1 MCHRVYRQ
9 PDMKIALVCS
19 LVRPEEKQ
27 LSEAFNKRGVVVDV
41 VDDRSTVF
49 DLCNLTYWQQ
59 YDAVVERCVSQSRA
73 LYVQRIM
80 RLAGIKTVNNH
91 EVIENCG
98 DKFITTQ
105 LLIQHHVPTTRVMMA
120 FTPESAL
127 DAIEQLG
134 YPAVLKP
141 VVGSWGRGV
150 VRVNDR
156 DAAEAV
162 VGLRDELGGYQQH
175 IYYIQELVKKPQRD
189 IRSFVVGEKCIA
201 AIYRTSAH
209 WITNTHLGGKASNCP
224 VTPELHDISVRTA
237 KAVGGGIVAV
247 DLFEDPERG
256 LLVNEVNHT
265 MEFRNSVPATGVDIP
280 GAMVDYVVGL
290 KA

>member
-1 MCHRVYRQ
+1 
-9 PDMKIALVCS
+9 MKIAIICS

-27 LSEAFNKRGVVVDV
+27 LIEAFARYNVPTEVH
-41 VDDRSTVF
+41 DDRSLIF
-49 DLCNLTYWQQ
+49 DLDDLSFWKQ
-59 YDAVVERCVSQSRA
+59 YDVVVERCVSQSRA
-73 LYVQRIM
+73 QYVQRIM
-80 RLAGIKTVNNH
+80 KLAGVRTVNTN

-105 LLIQHHVPTTRVMMA
+105 LLLQNGVPTTRVLMA
-120 FTPESAL
+120 FTPESAQQ
-127 DAIEQLG
+127 AIEKLG
-134 YPAVLKP
+134 YPCVLKP

-162 VGLRDELGGYQQH
+162 LNLRDELGGYQQH
-175 IYYIQELVKKPQRD
+175 IYYIQELVKKPGRD
-189 IRSFVVGEKCIA
+189 IRSFVIGDECVA
-201 AIYRTSAH
+201 AIYRTSQH

-224 VTPELHDISVRTA
+224 VTPELAKISIGAT

-280 GAMVDYVVGL
+280 GKMVEWIV
-290 KA
+290 KQK

>member
-1 MCHRVYRQ
+1 MRVC
-9 PDMKIALVCS
+9 IVCS

-27 LSEAFNKRGVVVDV
+27 LIEAFERHGVRPDI
-41 VDDRSTVF
+41 VDDRTAIF
-49 DLCNLTYWQQ
+49 DLNDLSAWRQ
-59 YDAVVERCVSQSRA
+59 YDVVVERCVSQSRA
-73 LYVQRIM
+73 LYVQRMM
-80 RLAGIKTVNNH
+80 RLAGVRTVNTH
-91 EVIENCG
+91 DVIENCG

-105 LLIQHHVPTTRVMMA
+105 LLLEQGVPTTRVLMA

-127 DAIEQLG
+127 KAVETLG
-134 YPAVLKP
+134 YPCVLKP

-175 IYYIQELVKKPQRD
+175 IYYVQEMIAKPQRD
-189 IRSFVVGEKCIA
+189 IRSFVIGDRCVA

-224 VTPELHDISVRTA
+224 VTPELERISVGAAR
-237 KAVGGGIVAV
+237 AVGGGIVAV
-247 DLFEDPERG
+247 DLFEDPTRG

-280 GAMVDYVVGL
+280 GLMAEYVLHRG
-290 KA
+290 

>member
-1 MCHRVYRQ
+1 MRVC
-9 PDMKIALVCS
+9 IVCS

-27 LSEAFNKRGVVVDV
+27 LIEAFERHGVRPDI
-41 VDDRSTVF
+41 VDDRTAIF
-49 DLCNLTYWQQ
+49 DLNDLSAWRQ
-59 YDAVVERCVSQSRA
+59 YDVVVERCVSQSRA
-73 LYVQRIM
+73 LYVQRMM
-80 RLAGIKTVNNH
+80 RLAGVRTVNTH
-91 EVIENCG
+91 DVIENCG

-105 LLIQHHVPTTRVMMA
+105 LLLEQGVPTTRVLMS

-127 DAIEQLG
+127 KAIETLG
-134 YPAVLKP
+134 YPCVLKP

-175 IYYIQELVKKPQRD
+175 IYYVQEMIAKPQRD
-189 IRSFVVGEKCIA
+189 IRSFVIGERCIA

-224 VTPELHDISVRTA
+224 VTPELERISVAAA

-247 DLFEDPERG
+247 DLFEDPTRG

-265 MEFRNSVPATGVDIP
+265 MEFRNSVPTTGVDIP
-280 GAMVDYVVGL
+280 GLMATYVLDGR
-290 KA
+290 

>member
-1 MCHRVYRQ
+1 MRVC
-9 PDMKIALVCS
+9 IVCS

-27 LSEAFNKRGVVVDV
+27 LIEAFERHGVRPDI
-41 VDDRSTVF
+41 VDDRTAIF
-49 DLCNLTYWQQ
+49 DLNDLSAWRQ
-59 YDAVVERCVSQSRA
+59 YDVVVERCVSQSRA
-73 LYVQRIM
+73 LYVQRMM
-80 RLAGIKTVNNH
+80 RLAGVRTVNTH
-91 EVIENCG
+91 DVIENCG

-105 LLIQHHVPTTRVMMA
+105 LLLEQGVSTTRVLMA

-127 DAIEQLG
+127 KAIETLG
-134 YPAVLKP
+134 YPCVLKP

-175 IYYIQELVKKPQRD
+175 IYYVQEMIAKPQRD
-189 IRSFVVGEKCIA
+189 IRSFVIGERCIA

-224 VTPELHDISVRTA
+224 VTPELERISVAAA

-247 DLFEDPERG
+247 DLFEDPTRG

-280 GAMVDYVVGL
+280 GLMATYVLDGR
-290 KA
+290 

>member
-1 MCHRVYRQ
+1 MRVC
-9 PDMKIALVCS
+9 IICS

-27 LSEAFNKRGVVVDV
+27 LIEAFERHGVRPDV
-41 VDDRSTVF
+41 VDDRGAVF
-49 DLCNLTYWQQ
+49 DLNDLSAWRQ
-59 YDAVVERCVSQSRA
+59 YDVVVERCVSQSRA
-73 LYVQRIM
+73 LYVQRMM
-80 RLAGIKTVNNH
+80 RLAGVRTVNTH
-91 EVIENCG
+91 DVIENCG

-105 LLIQHHVPTTRVMMA
+105 LLLEQGVPTTRVLMA
-120 FTPESAL
+120 FTPDSAL
-127 DAIEQLG
+127 KAIETLG
-134 YPAVLKP
+134 YPCVLKP

-175 IYYIQELVKKPQRD
+175 IYYVQEMIAKPQRD
-189 IRSFVVGEKCIA
+189 IRSFVIGDRCVA

-224 VTPELHDISVRTA
+224 VTPELERISVAAA

-247 DLFEDPERG
+247 DLFEDPARG

-280 GAMVDYVVGL
+280 GLMAEYVL
-290 KA
+290 SA

>member
-1 MCHRVYRQ
+1 
-9 PDMKIALVCS
+9 MKIALVCS
-19 LVRPEEKQ
+19 LVRPEEKM
-27 LSEAFNKRGVVVDV
+27 LIEAFSSRGIDTEIF
-41 VDDRSTVF
+41 DDRSLVF
-49 DLCNLTYWQQ
+49 DLQDLSAWRRF
-59 YDAVVERCVSQSRA
+59 DVVVERCVSQSRA

-80 RLAGIKTVNNH
+80 RLAGVRTVNTH
-91 EVIENCG
+91 DVIENCG

-105 LLIQHHVPTTRVMMA
+105 LLLENNVPTTRVKMA
-120 FTPESAL
+120 FTPASAL
-127 DAIEQLG
+127 EAIESFG
-134 YPAVLKP
+134 YPCVLKP

-162 VGLRDELGGYQQH
+162 VNLRDELGGYAQH

-189 IRSFVVGEKCIA
+189 IRSFVVGDECIA

-224 VTPELHDISVRTA
+224 VTPDLAAISIGAA
-237 KAVGGGIVAV
+237 KAVGGGVVAV

-280 GAMVDYVVGL
+280 GRMVDYVVNV
-290 KA
+290 AAR

>member
-1 MCHRVYRQ
+1 
-9 PDMKIALVCS
+9 MKIALICS
-19 LVRPEEKQ
+19 LVRPEEK
-27 LSEAFNKRGVVVDV
+27 LLIEAFAKRDVIVDV
-41 VDDRSTVF
+41 VDDRSVVF
-49 DLCNLTYWQQ
+49 DLGDLSHWQQ
-59 YDAVVERCVSQSRA
+59 YKVVVERCVSQSRA

-80 RLAGIKTVNNH
+80 RLAGVKTVNNY

-105 LLIQHHVPTTRVMMA
+105 LMLQHGVPTTRVVMA
-120 FTPESAL
+120 FTPDSAL
-127 DAIEQLG
+127 KAIEQVG

-175 IYYIQELVKKPQRD
+175 IYYIQELVKKPERD
-189 IRSFVVGEKCIA
+189 IRSFVVGNACIA

-224 VTPELHDISVRTA
+224 VTPELHDISVRA
-237 KAVGGGIVAV
+237 ANAVGGGIVAV

-280 GAMVDYVVGL
+280 GAMVDYVTRFQD
-290 KA
+290 

>member
-1 MCHRVYRQ
+1 
-9 PDMKIALVCS
+9 MKIAIVCS
-19 LVRPEEKQ
+19 LVRPEEK
-27 LSEAFNKRGVVVDV
+27 LLLEAFAKRNVEVDV
-41 VDDRSTVF
+41 IDDRGLVF
-49 DLCNLTYWQQ
+49 DLDKLDDWRKY
-59 YDAVVERCVSQSRA
+59 AVVVERCVSQSRA
-73 LYVQRIM
+73 TYVQRLM
-80 RLAGIKTVNNH
+80 KLAGVRAVNSH

-98 DKFITTQ
+98 DKLITSQ
-105 LLIQHHVPTTRVMMA
+105 LMLQHGVPTTRVMLA

-127 DAIEQLG
+127 RAVETLG
-134 YPAVLKP
+134 YPCVLKP

-162 VGLRDELGGYQQH
+162 VNLRDELGGYQQH
-175 IYYIQELVKKPQRD
+175 IYYVQELVRKPERD
-189 IRSFVVGEKCIA
+189 IRSFVVGNECIA

-224 VTPELHDISVRTA
+224 VTPDLARISVA
-237 KAVGGGIVAV
+237 AAEAVGGGVVAV
-247 DLFEDPERG
+247 DLFEDPDRG

-280 GAMVDYVVGL
+280 ARMVDYVMAV
-290 KA
+290 ASEQ

>member
-1 MCHRVYRQ
+1 
-9 PDMKIALVCS
+9 MKVCIVCS

-27 LSEAFNKRGVVVDV
+27 LIEAFQKQAVPVEI
-41 VDDRSTVF
+41 VDDRSAVF
-49 DLCNLTYWQQ
+49 DLCNLGSWKQ
-59 YDAVVERCVSQSRA
+59 YDVVIERCVSQSRA

-80 RLAGIKTVNNH
+80 RLAGVKTVNDY

-105 LLIQHHVPTTRVMMA
+105 LLLQHGVPTTRVLMA

-127 DAIEQLG
+127 QAIEQVG

-175 IYYIQELVKKPQRD
+175 IYYIQELVQKPQRD
-189 IRSFVVGEKCIA
+189 IRSFVVGDECIA

-224 VTPELHDISVRTA
+224 VTPELANISVAAA

-280 GAMVDYVVGL
+280 GRMVEWIVGL
-290 KA
+290 VR

>member
-1 MCHRVYRQ
+1 VSKR
-9 PDMKIALVCS
+9 IALVCS
-19 LVRPEEKQ
+19 LVRPEEK
-27 LSEAFNKRGVVVDV
+27 LLLEAFVRHNVAVTTH
-41 VDDRSTVF
+41 DDRSLVF
-49 DLCNLTYWQQ
+49 DLERLDAWRI

-80 RLAGIKTVNNH
+80 RLAGVRTFNAH

-105 LLIQHHVPTTRVMMA
+105 LMLQHGVPTARCLMA

-127 DAIEQLG
+127 QAIEQIG
-134 YPAVLKP
+134 YPCVLKP

-162 VGLRDELGGYQQH
+162 VNLRDELGGYQQH
-175 IYYIQELVKKPQRD
+175 IYYVQELIDKPQRD
-189 IRSFVVGEKCIA
+189 IRSFVVGDRCIA

-224 VTPELHDISVRTA
+224 VTDDLAAISIAAA

-247 DLFEDPERG
+247 DLFEDPRRG
-256 LLVNEVNHT
+256 LIVNEVNHT

-280 GAMVDYVVGL
+280 GLIVEHIVRQL
-290 KA
+290 Q

>member
-1 MCHRVYRQ
+1 MN
-9 PDMKIALVCS
+9 IALICS
-19 LVRPEEKQ
+19 LVRPEEK
-27 LSEAFNKRGVVVDV
+27 LLIEAFAKQNVPVEVF
-41 VDDRSTVF
+41 DDRSLVF
-49 DLCNLTYWQQ
+49 DLDNLSAWKKF
-59 YDAVVERCVSQSRA
+59 DVVVERCVSQSRA

-80 RLAGIKTVNNH
+80 RLAGVRTVNNH

-98 DKFITTQ
+98 DKFVTTQ
-105 LLIQHHVPTTRVMMA
+105 LLLQHGVPTARVLMA

-127 DAIEQLG
+127 QAIEQIG

-162 VGLRDELGGYQQH
+162 VNLRDELGGYQQH

-189 IRSFVVGEKCIA
+189 IRSFVVGDECIA

-224 VTPELHDISVRTA
+224 VTPDLAKISVGAA

-247 DLFEDPERG
+247 DLFEHPERG
-256 LLVNEVNHT
+256 LIVNEVNHT

-280 GAMVDYVVGL
+280 AKMVSWIVGN
-290 KA
+290 

>member
-1 MCHRVYRQ
+1 MTRRVG
-9 PDMKIALVCS
+9 IICS
-19 LVRPEEKQ
+19 VVRPEEKQ
-27 LSEAFNKRGVVVDV
+27 LIEAFDKRGVPTEIF
-41 VDDRSTVF
+41 DDRTLVF
-49 DLCNLTYWQQ
+49 DLNDLSAWRRF
-59 YDAVVERCVSQSRA
+59 DVIVERCVSQSRA
-73 LYVQRIM
+73 QYVQRIM
-80 RLAGIKTVNNH
+80 KLAGVRTVNTN

-98 DKFITTQ
+98 DKFVTTQ
-105 LLIQHHVPTTRVMMA
+105 LLLQHGVPTTRVLMA

-127 DAIEQLG
+127 AAIETLG
-134 YPAVLKP
+134 YPCVLKP

-156 DAAEAV
+156 DGAEAV

-175 IYYIQELVKKPQRD
+175 IYYVQELVRKPQRD
-189 IRSFVVGEKCIA
+189 IRSFVIGDRCIA

-224 VTPELHDISVRTA
+224 VTPELEAISVAAAR
-237 KAVGGGIVAV
+237 AVGGGIVAV
-247 DLFEDPERG
+247 DLFEDPARG

-280 GAMVDYVVGL
+280 GLMAEYVLHRG
-290 KA
+290 

>member
-1 MCHRVYRQ
+1 MRVC
-9 PDMKIALVCS
+9 IVCS

-27 LSEAFNKRGVVVDV
+27 LIEAFERHGVRPDI
-41 VDDRSTVF
+41 VDDRTAVF
-49 DLCNLTYWQQ
+49 DLNDLSAWRQ
-59 YDAVVERCVSQSRA
+59 YDVVVERCVSQSRA
-73 LYVQRIM
+73 LYVQRMM
-80 RLAGIKTVNNH
+80 RMAGVRAVNTH

-105 LLIQHHVPTTRVMMA
+105 LLLEQGVPTTRVMMA

-127 DAIEQLG
+127 KAIETLG
-134 YPAVLKP
+134 YPCVLKP

-175 IYYIQELVKKPQRD
+175 IYYVQEMIAKPQRD
-189 IRSFVVGEKCIA
+189 IRSFVIGERCIA

-224 VTPELHDISVRTA
+224 VTPELERISVAAA

-247 DLFEDPERG
+247 DLFEDPARG

-280 GAMVDYVVGL
+280 GLMAEYVLG
-290 KA
+290 A

>member
-1 MCHRVYRQ
+1 MRVC
-9 PDMKIALVCS
+9 IVCS

-27 LSEAFNKRGVVVDV
+27 LIEAFERHGVRPDI
-41 VDDRSTVF
+41 VDDRTAVF
-49 DLCNLTYWQQ
+49 DLNDLGAWRQ
-59 YDAVVERCVSQSRA
+59 YDVVVERCVSQSRA
-73 LYVQRIM
+73 LYVQRMM
-80 RLAGIKTVNNH
+80 RLAGVRTVNTH
-91 EVIENCG
+91 DVIENCG

-105 LLIQHHVPTTRVMMA
+105 LLLEQGVPTTRVMMA

-127 DAIEQLG
+127 KAIETLG
-134 YPAVLKP
+134 YPCVLKP

-175 IYYIQELVKKPQRD
+175 IYYVQEMIAKPQRD
-189 IRSFVVGEKCIA
+189 IRSFVIGERCIA

-224 VTPELHDISVRTA
+224 VTPELERISVAAA

-247 DLFEDPERG
+247 DLFEDPTRG

-280 GAMVDYVVGL
+280 GLMAEYVLAGG
-290 KA
+290 

>member
-1 MCHRVYRQ
+1 MRVC
-9 PDMKIALVCS
+9 IVCS

-27 LSEAFNKRGVVVDV
+27 LIEAFERHGVRPDV
-41 VDDRSTVF
+41 IDDRGAVF
-49 DLCNLTYWQQ
+49 DLNDLSVWRQ
-59 YDAVVERCVSQSRA
+59 YDVVVERCVSQSRA
-73 LYVQRIM
+73 LYVQRMM
-80 RLAGIKTVNNH
+80 RVAGVRAVNSH

-105 LLIQHHVPTTRVMMA
+105 LLLEQGVPTTRVLMA

-127 DAIEQLG
+127 KAIETLG
-134 YPAVLKP
+134 YPCVLKP

-175 IYYIQELVKKPQRD
+175 IYYVQEMIAKPQRD
-189 IRSFVVGEKCIA
+189 IRSFVIGDRCVA

-224 VTPELHDISVRTA
+224 VTPELERISVAAA

-247 DLFEDPERG
+247 DLFEDPARG

-280 GAMVDYVVGL
+280 GLMAEYVLGVR
-290 KA
+290 

>member
-1 MCHRVYRQ
+1 V
-9 PDMKIALVCS
+9 KFALICS
-19 LVRPEEKQ
+19 LIRPEEK
-27 LSEAFNKRGVVVDV
+27 LLIDAFERHGATVETH
-41 VDDRSTVF
+41 DDRGLVF
-49 DLCNLTYWQQ
+49 DLDALHAWRA

-80 RLAGIKTVNNH
+80 RLANVLTINPH
-91 EVIENCG
+91 QVIENCG

-105 LLIQHHVPTTRVMMA
+105 LLIEHNVPSARVMMA

-127 DAIEQLG
+127 RAIETLG
-134 YPAVLKP
+134 YPCVLKP

-162 VGLRDELGGYQQH
+162 VNLRDELGGYQQH
-175 IYYIQELVKKPQRD
+175 IYYVQELVDKPQRD
-189 IRSFVVGEKCIA
+189 IRSFVIGDRCVA
-201 AIYRTSAH
+201 AIYRTSQH

-224 VTPELHDISVRTA
+224 VTAALEQISVA
-237 KAVGGGIVAV
+237 AAQAVGGGIVAV
-247 DLFEDPERG
+247 DLFEDPKRG
-256 LLVNEVNHT
+256 LIVNEVNHT

-280 GAMVDYVVGL
+280 GLMVEFVI
-290 KA
+290 AQAAARNSAR

>member
-1 MCHRVYRQ
+1 MRVC
-9 PDMKIALVCS
+9 IVCS

-27 LSEAFNKRGVVVDV
+27 LIEAFERHGVRPDI
-41 VDDRSTVF
+41 VDDRTAIF
-49 DLCNLTYWQQ
+49 DLNDLSAWRQ
-59 YDAVVERCVSQSRA
+59 YDVVVERCVSQSRA
-73 LYVQRIM
+73 LYVQRMM
-80 RLAGIKTVNNH
+80 RLAGVRTVNTH
-91 EVIENCG
+91 DVIENCG

-105 LLIQHHVPTTRVMMA
+105 LLLEQGVPTTRVMMA

-127 DAIEQLG
+127 KAIETLG
-134 YPAVLKP
+134 YPCVLKP

-175 IYYIQELVKKPQRD
+175 IYYVQEMIAKPQRD
-189 IRSFVVGEKCIA
+189 IRSFVIGERCIA

-224 VTPELHDISVRTA
+224 VTPELERISVAAA

-247 DLFEDPERG
+247 DLFEDPTRG

-280 GAMVDYVVGL
+280 GLMATYVLDGR
-290 KA
+290 

>member
-1 MCHRVYRQ
+1 MRVC
-9 PDMKIALVCS
+9 IVCS

-27 LSEAFNKRGVVVDV
+27 LIEAFERHGVRPDI
-41 VDDRSTVF
+41 VDDRTAIF
-49 DLCNLTYWQQ
+49 DLNDLSAWRQ
-59 YDAVVERCVSQSRA
+59 YDVVVERCVSQSRA
-73 LYVQRIM
+73 LYVQRMM
-80 RLAGIKTVNNH
+80 RLAGVRTVNTH
-91 EVIENCG
+91 DVIENCG

-105 LLIQHHVPTTRVMMA
+105 LLLEQGVPTTRVMMA

-127 DAIEQLG
+127 KAIEALG
-134 YPAVLKP
+134 YPCVLKP

-175 IYYIQELVKKPQRD
+175 IYYVQEMIAKPQRD
-189 IRSFVVGEKCIA
+189 IRSFVIGERCIA

-224 VTPELHDISVRTA
+224 VTPELERISVAAA

-247 DLFEDPERG
+247 DLFEDPSRG

-280 GAMVDYVVGL
+280 GLMATYVLDGR
-290 KA
+290 

>member
-1 MCHRVYRQ
+1 
-9 PDMKIALVCS
+9 MKIAIICS

-27 LSEAFNKRGVVVDV
+27 LIEAFARYNVPTEVH
-41 VDDRSTVF
+41 DDRSLIF
-49 DLCNLTYWQQ
+49 DLDNLSFWKQ
-59 YDAVVERCVSQSRA
+59 YDVVVERCVSQSRA
-73 LYVQRIM
+73 QYVQRIM
-80 RLAGIKTVNNH
+80 KLAGVRTVNTN

-105 LLIQHHVPTTRVMMA
+105 LLLQNGVPTTKVLMA
-120 FTPESAL
+120 FTPESAMQ
-127 DAIEQLG
+127 AIEQVG
-134 YPAVLKP
+134 YPCVLKP

-162 VGLRDELGGYQQH
+162 VNLRDELGGYQQH
-175 IYYIQELVKKPQRD
+175 VYYIQELVKKPGRD
-189 IRSFVVGEKCIA
+189 IRSFVIGDECVA
-201 AIYRTSAH
+201 AIYRTSQH

-224 VTPELHDISVRTA
+224 VTPELAKISIGAA

-247 DLFEDPERG
+247 DLFEDPTRG

-280 GAMVDYVVGL
+280 GKMVEWIV
-290 KA
+290 AQR

>member
-1 MCHRVYRQ
+1 MNV
-9 PDMKIALVCS
+9 ALVCS
-19 LVRPEEKQ
+19 LVRPEEK
-27 LSEAFNKRGVVVDV
+27 LLLDAFAKRNTTVEVF
-41 VDDRSTVF
+41 DDRQLVF
-49 DLCNLTYWQQ
+49 DLGNLSDWRRFNV
-59 YDAVVERCVSQSRA
+59 VVERCVSQSRA
-73 LYVQRIM
+73 LYIQRM
-80 RLAGIKTVNNH
+80 MKLAGVPTVNTH

-98 DKFITTQ
+98 DKFITSQ
-105 LLIQHHVPTTRVMMA
+105 LMLAHGVPTTRVMMA

-127 DAIEQLG
+127 QAIEQLG
-134 YPAVLKP
+134 YPCVLKP

-156 DAAEAV
+156 DGAEAV
-162 VGLRDELGGYQQH
+162 VSLRHELGGYQQH
-175 IYYIQELVKKPQRD
+175 IYYVQELVRKPQRD
-189 IRSFVVGEKCIA
+189 IRSFVVGERCIA

-224 VTPELHDISVRTA
+224 VTPELNAISVAAA
-237 KAVGGGIVAV
+237 KAVGGGVVAV

-280 GAMVDYVVGL
+280 GHMVDYVLAAGR
-290 KA
+290 A

>member
-1 MCHRVYRQ
+1 
-9 PDMKIALVCS
+9 MKISIICS
-19 LVRPEEKQ
+19 LVRPEEKM
-27 LSEAFNKRGVVVDV
+27 LLEAFAKHTVEIDV
-41 VDDRSTVF
+41 IDDRSLVF
-49 DLCNLTYWQQ
+49 DLDKLDDWRKY
-59 YDAVVERCVSQSRA
+59 AVVVERCVSQSRA
-73 LYVQRIM
+73 TYVQRLM
-80 RLAGIKTVNNH
+80 KLAGVRTVNTH

-98 DKFITTQ
+98 DKLITSQ
-105 LLIQHHVPTTRVMMA
+105 LMMQHNVPTTRVMLA

-127 DAIEQLG
+127 RAVESLG
-134 YPAVLKP
+134 YPCVLKP

-162 VGLRDELGGYQQH
+162 VNLRDELGGYQQH
-175 IYYIQELVKKPQRD
+175 IYYVQELVRKPERD
-189 IRSFVVGEKCIA
+189 IRSFVVGDECIA

-224 VTPELHDISVRTA
+224 LTPELARISVAAA
-237 KAVGGGIVAV
+237 KAVGGGVVAV

-280 GAMVDYVVGL
+280 ARMVDYVMTV
-290 KA
+290 AAAQ

>member
-1 MCHRVYRQ
+1 
-9 PDMKIALVCS
+9 MKIALVCS
-19 LVRPEEKQ
+19 LVRPEEK
-27 LSEAFNKRGVVVDV
+27 LLIEAFKTREVAVDV
-41 VDDRSTVF
+41 IDDRSAVF
-49 DLCNLTYWQQ
+49 DLCNLAEWRR
-59 YDAVVERCVSQSRA
+59 YDVVVERCVSQSRA
-73 LYVQRIM
+73 VYVQRIM
-80 RLAGIKTVNNH
+80 KLAGVRTVNTH

-105 LLIQHHVPTTRVMMA
+105 LMIEHGVPTTRVMMA

-127 DAIEQLG
+127 RAIEQIG
-134 YPAVLKP
+134 YPCVLKP

-175 IYYIQELVKKPQRD
+175 IYYVQEMISKPGRD
-189 IRSFVVGEKCIA
+189 IRSFVVGDCTVA
-201 AIYRTSAH
+201 AIYRTSQH

-224 VTPELHDISVRTA
+224 VTPELNAISIAAA

-256 LLVNEVNHT
+256 LIVNEVNHT

-280 GAMVDYVVGL
+280 GAMVEYVVRLG
-290 KA
+290 A

>member
-1 MCHRVYRQ
+1 
-9 PDMKIALVCS
+9 MKIAIICS

-27 LSEAFNKRGVVVDV
+27 LIEAFARYNVPTEVH
-41 VDDRSTVF
+41 DDRSLIF
-49 DLCNLTYWQQ
+49 DLDDLSFWKQ
-59 YDAVVERCVSQSRA
+59 YDVVVERCVSQSRA
-73 LYVQRIM
+73 QYVQRIM
-80 RLAGIKTVNNH
+80 KLAGVRTVNTN

-105 LLIQHHVPTTRVMMA
+105 LLLQNGVPTTRVLMA
-120 FTPESAL
+120 FTPESAQQ
-127 DAIEQLG
+127 AIEKLG
-134 YPAVLKP
+134 YPCVLKP

-162 VGLRDELGGYQQH
+162 LNLRDELGGYQQH
-175 IYYIQELVKKPQRD
+175 IYYIQELVKKPGRD
-189 IRSFVVGEKCIA
+189 IRSFVIGDECVA
-201 AIYRTSAH
+201 AIYRTSQH

-224 VTPELHDISVRTA
+224 VTPELAKISIGAA

-280 GAMVDYVVGL
+280 GKMVEWIV
-290 KA
+290 KQK

>member
-1 MCHRVYRQ
+1 M
-9 PDMKIALVCS
+9 L
-19 LVRPEEKQ
+19 L
-27 LSEAFNKRGVVVDV
+27 EAFAKHNLPVDV
-41 VDDRSTVF
+41 VDDRTAVF
-49 DLCNLTYWQQ
+49 DLEDLSAWKQ
-59 YDAVVERCVSQSRA
+59 YDVVLERCVSQSRA
-73 LYVQRIM
+73 QYVQRM
-80 RLAGIKTVNNH
+80 LRLAGVKTVNNF

-105 LLIQHHVPTTRVMMA
+105 LMLQHGVPTARVMMA

-127 DAIEQLG
+127 QAIEKIG

-141 VVGSWGRGV
+141 VIGSWGRGV

-162 VGLRDELGGYQQH
+162 VNLRDELGGYQQH
-175 IYYIQELVKKPQRD
+175 IYYIQELVKKPERD
-189 IRSFVVGEKCIA
+189 IRSFVIGDDCVA

-209 WITNTHLGGKASNCP
+209 WITNTHLGGKASNCS
-224 VTPELHDISVRTA
+224 VTPELAQISVA
-237 KAVGGGIVAV
+237 AGKAVGGGIVAV

-256 LLVNEVNHT
+256 LIVNEVNHT

-280 GAMVDYVVGL
+280 GKMVEWIMELVH
-290 KA
+290 

>member
-1 MCHRVYRQ
+1 
-9 PDMKIALVCS
+9 MKIALVCS
-19 LVRPEEKQ
+19 LVRPEEKM
-27 LSEAFNKRGVVVDV
+27 LIEAFAKRGIETEIF
-41 VDDRSTVF
+41 DDRSLVF
-49 DLCNLTYWQQ
+49 DLQSLGEWRRFNV
-59 YDAVVERCVSQSRA
+59 VVERCVSQSRA

-80 RLAGIKTVNNH
+80 RLAGVRTVNTH
-91 EVIENCG
+91 DVIENCG

-105 LLIQHHVPTTRVMMA
+105 LLLENNVPTACVKMA
-120 FTPESAL
+120 FTPASAL
-127 DAIEQLG
+127 EAIESFG
-134 YPAVLKP
+134 YPCVLKP

-162 VGLRDELGGYQQH
+162 VNLRDELGGYAQH
-175 IYYIQELVKKPQRD
+175 IYYIQELVKKPKRD
-189 IRSFVVGEKCIA
+189 IRSFVVGDECIA
-201 AIYRTSAH
+201 AIYRTSEH

-224 VTPELHDISVRTA
+224 VTPDLAAISIAAA
-237 KAVGGGIVAV
+237 KAVGGGVVAV

-280 GAMVDYVVGL
+280 GRMVEYVVSV
-290 KA
+290 AA

>member
-1 MCHRVYRQ
+1 MRVC
-9 PDMKIALVCS
+9 IVCS

-27 LSEAFNKRGVVVDV
+27 LIEAFERHGVRPDI
-41 VDDRSTVF
+41 VDDRTAIF
-49 DLCNLTYWQQ
+49 DLNDLSAWRQ
-59 YDAVVERCVSQSRA
+59 YDVVVERCVSQSRA
-73 LYVQRIM
+73 LYVQRMM
-80 RLAGIKTVNNH
+80 RLAGVRTVNTH
-91 EVIENCG
+91 DVIENCG

-105 LLIQHHVPTTRVMMA
+105 LLLEQGVPTTRVLMA

-127 DAIEQLG
+127 KAIETLG
-134 YPAVLKP
+134 YPCVLKP

-175 IYYIQELVKKPQRD
+175 IYYVQEMIAKPQRD
-189 IRSFVVGEKCIA
+189 IRSFVIGERCIA

-224 VTPELHDISVRTA
+224 VTPELERISVAAA

-247 DLFEDPERG
+247 DLFEDPTRG

-280 GAMVDYVVGL
+280 GLMATYVLDGR
-290 KA
+290 

>member
-1 MCHRVYRQ
+1 
-9 PDMKIALVCS
+9 MKICLVCS
-19 LVRPEEKQ
+19 VIRPEEK
-27 LSEAFNKRGVVVDV
+27 LLLEAFKQKGITLDV

-49 DLCNLTYWQQ
+49 DLADLSVWKN
-59 YDAVVERCVSQSRA
+59 YDVVIERCVSQSRA
-73 LYVQRIM
+73 QYIQRIL
-80 RLAGIKTVNNH
+80 RLAGVNTVNNY

-105 LLIQHHVPTTRVMMA
+105 LLLQYNVPTARVLMA

-127 DAIEQLG
+127 QAIEKLG
-134 YPAVLKP
+134 YPCVLKP

-175 IYYIQELVKKPQRD
+175 IYYVQEMVQKPKRD
-189 IRSFVVGEKCIA
+189 IRSFVIGDDCVAG
-201 AIYRTSAH
+201 IYRTSEH

-224 VTPELHDISVRTA
+224 ITPDLAAISVAAA

-247 DLFEDPERG
+247 DLFEDPTRG

-280 GAMVDYVVGL
+280 ALMVDYVVQQ
-290 KA
+290 ARS

>member
-1 MCHRVYRQ
+1 MRVC
-9 PDMKIALVCS
+9 IICS

-27 LSEAFNKRGVVVDV
+27 LIEAFERHGVRPDV
-41 VDDRSTVF
+41 VDDRGAVF
-49 DLCNLTYWQQ
+49 DLNDLSAWRQ
-59 YDAVVERCVSQSRA
+59 YDVVVERCVSQSRA
-73 LYVQRIM
+73 LYVQRMM
-80 RLAGIKTVNNH
+80 RLAGVRTVNTH
-91 EVIENCG
+91 DVIENCG

-105 LLIQHHVPTTRVMMA
+105 LLLEQGVPTTRVLMA
-120 FTPESAL
+120 FTPDSAL
-127 DAIEQLG
+127 KAIETLG
-134 YPAVLKP
+134 YPCVLKP

-175 IYYIQELVKKPQRD
+175 IYYVQEMIAKPQRD
-189 IRSFVVGEKCIA
+189 IRSFVIGDRCVA

-224 VTPELHDISVRTA
+224 VTPELERISVAAA

-247 DLFEDPERG
+247 DLFEDPTRG

-280 GAMVDYVVGL
+280 GLMAEYVL
-290 KA
+290 SA